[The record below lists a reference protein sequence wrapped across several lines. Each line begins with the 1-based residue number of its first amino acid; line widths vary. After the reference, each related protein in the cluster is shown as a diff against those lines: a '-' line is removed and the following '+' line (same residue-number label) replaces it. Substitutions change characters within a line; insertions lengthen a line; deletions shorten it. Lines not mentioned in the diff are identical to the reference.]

1 MQEHLKDDIFMA
13 VSSITYYRLYLQ
25 ASYVTYGKTAIQMSV
40 TYRNPKA
47 AAAKTARLIL
57 GIDRGCK

>member
-1 MQEHLKDDIFMA
+1 MA
-13 VSSITYYRLYLQ
+13 N
-25 ASYVTYGKTAIQMSV
+25 QMSE

-57 GIDRGCK
+57 GIREDANK